1 MNEHWERENG
11 LTVVGIGEA
20 LFDCFPEGA
29 LLGGAPVNLAVHAD
43 QLLRQVGG
51 LGVVVSAV
59 GQDELGIQLRQ
70 ELTARQLAVDFLQEL
85 PDYPTGSVRVTV
97 DDAGHPEYEIT
108 ENVAWDHI
116 GQTESISRLAV
127 SCSAVCFGTLAQR
140 SPESRETIQ
149 QFLAAAPQ
157 AWRVCDLNL
166 RQHFFS
172 AQVIESSFA
181 AANVVK
187 LSEEELSVASDLLNA
202 SGLLKIDPSGRM
214 DADTRAL
221 LLCEEFELEMLAV
234 TRGARGTVLL
244 GRGERAEGEVPTYA
258 PSPRADSVGAGDSCC
273 AAIVTGLLLKW
284 PWDRIVGLAN
294 RVGAYVA
301 SQQGAT
307 PRLPREI
314 FSEL

>member
-1 MNEHWERENG
+1 
-11 LTVVGIGEA
+11 
-20 LFDCFPEGA
+20 
-29 LLGGAPVNLAVHAD
+29 
-43 QLLRQVGG
+43 
-51 LGVVVSAV
+51 
-59 GQDELGIQLRQ
+59 
-70 ELTARQLAVDFLQEL
+70 LAVDFLQEL

-116 GQTESISRLAV
+116 AQTESTSRLAV

-140 SPESRETIQ
+140 SLESRETIQ

-157 AWRVCDLNL
+157 AHRVCDLNL

-187 LSEEELSVASDLLNA
+187 LSEEELSVASDLL
-202 SGLLKIDPSGRM
+202 KIDSFGRM

-244 GRGERAEGEVPTYA
+244 GREQRAEGEVPTFA

-314 FSEL
+314 LSEL

>member
-1 MNEHWERENG
+1 MEEQFNG
-11 LTVVGIGEA
+11 PTVVGIGEA

-43 QLLRQVGG
+43 QLLNHIGG
-51 LGVVVSAV
+51 RGVVVSAV
-59 GQDELGIQLRQ
+59 GQDELGGQIHR
-70 ELTARQLAVDFLQEL
+70 ELAARRMSVDFLQQSS
-85 PDYPTGSVRVTV
+85 DYATGTVQVTV

-116 GQTESISRLAV
+116 RQTESNGRLAK

-140 SPESRETIQ
+140 TPESRATIQ

-166 RQHFFS
+166 RQQFFS
-172 AQVIESSFA
+172 KEVIENSFT

-187 LSEEELSVASDLLNA
+187 LSEEELGVASSLF
-202 SGLLKIDPSGRM
+202 KIERA
-214 DADTRAL
+214 DADAQAA
-221 LLCEEFELEMLAV
+221 LLCERFELELLAL
-234 TRGARGTVLL
+234 TRGARGTVLF
-244 GRGERAEGEVPTYA
+244 RHNERAEGEVPTF
-258 PSPRADSVGAGDSCC
+258 PSVPQADSVGAGDSCC

-284 PWDRIVGLAN
+284 PTERIVSLAN

-301 SQQGAT
+301 SQRGAT

-314 FSEL
+314 LAEL